1 MCKCHEQH
9 CDCGCSCDCHRHG
22 RQHGECECEC
32 REHTCDCECHGSGHS
47 KHHGGECGCGKHAC
61 ACERGEKF
69 ERRFATRAE
78 RIAQLEAYLQDL
90 KTEIQA
96 VEEHLAEFKAAE

>member
-9 CDCGCSCDCHRHG
+9 YHSHG
-22 RQHGECECEC
+22 WHHGECQCECGEHACECEC
-32 REHTCDCECHGSGHS
+32 HERGHS
-47 KHHGGECGCGKHAC
+47 KHHGECDCGKHEC
-61 ACERGEKF
+61 ACEHGEKF

-96 VEEHLAEFKAAE
+96 VEEHLAEFKAVE